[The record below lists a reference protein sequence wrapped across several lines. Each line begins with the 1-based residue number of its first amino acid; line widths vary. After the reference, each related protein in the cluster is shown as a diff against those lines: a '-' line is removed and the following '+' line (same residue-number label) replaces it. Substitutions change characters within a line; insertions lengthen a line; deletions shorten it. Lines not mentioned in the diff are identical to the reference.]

1 MKPLSVLSSINVTK
15 QEFKMKKRTTTINRN
30 RLGSNSRRRQLL
42 KRVHQKVIARRQN
55 FQTIEATEELAHAC

>member
-1 MKPLSVLSSINVTK
+1 MRR
-15 QEFKMKKRTTTINRN
+15 RTTTNNKN

-55 FQTIEATEELAHAC
+55 FQAIESSEELAHAC